1 MYNTKLLTRKGFFI
15 TMNKFD
21 LIDKAAWGDIE
32 AAGLLAEGYQTGK
45 YECEKNLAKAKK
57 WATYAAK
64 HGDERAKKVLETL

>member
-1 MYNTKLLTRKGFFI
+1 
-15 TMNKFD
+15 
-21 LIDKAAWGDIE
+21 LIDKAALGDIE